1 MYGEQCDAVPLVGD
15 VTHLS
20 TLKRLWPVAKGAA
33 TLVAGF
39 ACQPFSVLGDRRGG
53 CDPRSTCLTGILAI
67 AHFLQVHAIILEC
80 VQPAAGN
87 DFVLGQIQRFVDI
100 SGFHVSQCDLRLDD
114 VWPAR
119 RNRAWW
125 LITSPLLGKSSWYHG
140 QRVPLSRRF
149 DIFSQHC
156 SHGMSGM
163 KKIWLSMQLSVV
175 LLVLKMTLSTD
186 TC

>member
-100 SGFHVSQCDLRLDD
+100 SGFHVSQ
-114 VWPAR
+114 
-119 RNRAWW
+119 WW